1 MHARSG
7 NSACARRSAWPK
19 GDEQSVREPLL
30 AVRYVAVV
38 IVLRDIR
45 DADLDTFFEHWAD
58 DQALRMAA
66 FTPAD
71 ARDRSAFDARW
82 ERQRSDPAI
91 LLKTIEFDGEAVGS
105 IASWDNERQR
115 EVTYWI
121 GRAHWGKGIATR
133 ALQSFLD
140 LETTRPLYAAAAAD
154 NTGSLRVLEKC
165 GFRVIGEGRAFSNAR
180 GQEVDE
186 VNLRLDP

>member
-1 MHARSG
+1 MSRAF
-7 NSACARRSAWPK
+7 C
-19 GDEQSVREPLL
+19 QPLL
-30 AVRYVAVV
+30 AVRYAVV
-38 IVLRDIR
+38 VVVLRDIR

-71 ARDRSAFDARW
+71 AQDRAAFDARW
-82 ERQRSDPAI
+82 ERHRSDPAN
-91 LLKTIEFDGEAVGS
+91 LLKTIECDGDAVGS
-105 IASWDNERQR
+105 ISSWDSEGQR

-121 GRAHWGKGIATR
+121 GRAHWGKGIATC
-133 ALQSFLD
+133 ALQLFLE
-140 LETTRPLYAAAAAD
+140 LETARPLYAAAAAD

-165 GFRVIGEGRAFSNAR
+165 GFRVVGKGRGFSNAR

-186 VNLRLDP
+186 VNLRLDS

>member
-1 MHARSG
+1 MIELSG
-7 NSACARRSAWPK
+7 NVEELLRH
-19 GDEQSVREPLL
+19 EPLL

-38 IVLRDIR
+38 IVLRDVR
-45 DADLDTFFEHWAD
+45 DADLDTFFEHWGD

-71 ARDRSAFDARW
+71 ARERVAFDARW
-82 ERQRSDPAI
+82 ERQRKDPAN
-91 LLKTIEFDGEAVGS
+91 LLKTIEVDGEAVGS
-105 IASWDNERQR
+105 IGSWDNERQR

-133 ALQSFLD
+133 ALRSFLD

-154 NTGSLRVLEKC
+154 NIGSLRVLEKC

-180 GQEVDE
+180 RQEVDE